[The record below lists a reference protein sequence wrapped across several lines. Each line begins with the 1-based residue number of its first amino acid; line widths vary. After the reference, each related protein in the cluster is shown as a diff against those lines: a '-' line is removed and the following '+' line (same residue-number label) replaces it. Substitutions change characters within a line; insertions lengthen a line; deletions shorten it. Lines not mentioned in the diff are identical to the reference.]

1 MSDPIGKIVDK
12 DGKDVSARDR
22 TGDGTIVVRR
32 GLEKGHNYKFG
43 QMPPMPWHMAE
54 CPKCEGHGTMESLHT
69 WLRCDLCYGEGEVRY
84 FRAKKYIKDN
94 TNDGSTSRTS
104 PRL

>member
-12 DGKDVSARDR
+12 DGKDVSSRDR

-43 QMPPMPWHMAE
+43 SLPAMPWHMVE
-54 CPKCEGHGTMESLHT
+54 CPQCGGLGMIDGPGID
-69 WLRCDLCYGEGEVRY
+69 CDLCDREGEVRY

-94 TNDGSTSRTS
+94 TNE
-104 PRL
+104 